1 MWRLSATARWGIIR
15 SVQPATLFRVA
26 AIAWLGT
33 AVARVLLL
41 AVGAGPPPAE
51 GGSTTAFLVGA
62 VFGVALAWLHWTR
75 PEPRTAAIGGAFG
88 LYTMLAILY
97 LPLVGV
103 PLWFVVTLVTGAI
116 AMALSG
122 LCFLATRRPDPG
134 G

>member
-1 MWRLSATARWGIIR
+1 MQS
-15 SVQPATLFRVA
+15 ATLFRVA

-41 AVGAGPPPAE
+41 AIGAGPPPAE
-51 GGSTTAFLVGA
+51 GGGSTAAFLVGA

-75 PEPRTAAIGGAFG
+75 PEPRTAAIGAAFG
-88 LYTMLAILY
+88 FYTMLAVLY

-103 PLWFVVTLVTGAI
+103 PPWFIVTLVTGAI
-116 AMALSG
+116 ALALSG

-134 G
+134 R